1 MKRIYISGCG
11 GMLGE
16 AFYSLLHD
24 VHKLKCTDID
34 LNEDWLGYCDVRDFG
49 AYRKSVLGFSPDVLI
64 HLAALTDLEYCEEN
78 QLEAYNTNTLAVEN
92 AVHIA
97 NELGVPLIYIST
109 AGIFSG
115 EKYSYDD
122 WDAPEPINV
131 YGRSKYMGERF
142 VVENSDAYLVCRAG
156 WMMGG
161 GRKDKKFVNK
171 IMRQLQND
179 EILAVNDKDGTP
191 TYTYDFVRN
200 LMFLLNS
207 EKWGVYNMVCDGE
220 ASRYDVAAEIIR
232 LTESKASLTAVNSY
246 HFRDEYFVPRPASE
260 RLVCTKL
267 RIRGL
272 YFMRDWKVCL
282 NEYINQMK

>member
-1 MKRIYISGCG
+1 
-11 GMLGE
+11 
-16 AFYSLLHD
+16 
-24 VHKLKCTDID
+24 
-34 LNEDWLGYCDVRDFG
+34 
-49 AYRKSVLGFSPDVLI
+49 
-64 HLAALTDLEYCEEN
+64 
-78 QLEAYNTNTLAVEN
+78 
-92 AVHIA
+92 
-97 NELGVPLIYIST
+97 
-109 AGIFSG
+109 
-115 EKYSYDD
+115 
-122 WDAPEPINV
+122 
-131 YGRSKYMGERF
+131 
-142 VVENSDAYLVCRAG
+142 
-156 WMMGG
+156 MMGG

-200 LMFLLNS
+200 VMFLLNS
-207 EKWGVYNMVCDGE
+207 EKWGVYNMVCEGE